1 MIFLAGAGYKTGV
14 GINYRRPI
22 SLISIVPN
30 STVSKRYVVVF
41 LCESCRKHGFSSAS
55 ESAWTD
61 FPVQNAYEL
70 LGVSETSSFAE
81 IKASFRKLAKETHPD
96 LAESRNDSTA
106 SRRFVQIL
114 AAYEVCANQA
124 QITNYF
130 MSLTAG
136 NLAAPDMESV
146 WILSDSRKRAHY
158 DMYLLTQKKLI
169 QKHSGQGSKL
179 HIYKSQATAVKEM
192 EVVEWLKW
200 YRLAINDILSE
211 KRVVVGTGYFDILE
225 RDFYSAIHA
234 AYYGPEIDS
243 MPMELLPDCF
253 EAEERSSYETHEVLH
268 LVSGRDLFGMVC
280 LVNTIPEISST
291 NNGKLTSLRSF
302 HSGLCQSIT
311 NVNIHR
317 IAERPDDFGAH
328 QGHSSKI
335 SSHISDAYRDLELH
349 ISGRVVAT
357 ASRVLP
363 RCYSDAMQ
371 KVDAEDHIHVFLNSD
386 EGPRHTSSGFSK
398 NFFANTAVESKIHL
412 GTISGLGSSPDEGC
426 CDVYN
431 GSGEKTHVIMK
442 HRTLMVKHMHWYQV
456 GEKVS
461 VCECRC
467 TRARLPPS
475 KFWLFEPRCG
485 FHDIGG
491 WYVETYGKDKKGRKL
506 PSQRFWD
513 GLDYSE
519 QVDRRLHPAMYLFAL
534 AYRTLDLEYAKASKK
549 TFRNVVGEQMFRI
562 LQWCRKL
569 AQ

>member
-1 MIFLAGAGYKTGV
+1 MIW
-14 GINYRRPI
+14 
-22 SLISIVPN
+22 SL
-30 STVSKRYVVVF
+30 
-41 LCESCRKHGFSSAS
+41 
-55 ESAWTD
+55 
-61 FPVQNAYEL
+61 
-70 LGVSETSSFAE
+70 
-81 IKASFRKLAKETHPD
+81 
-96 LAESRNDSTA
+96 
-106 SRRFVQIL
+106 
-114 AAYEVCANQA
+114 
-124 QITNYF
+124 
-130 MSLTAG
+130 
-136 NLAAPDMESV
+136 
-146 WILSDSRKRAHY
+146 ILSDSQKRAHY
-158 DMYLLTQKKLI
+158 DMYLLSQKKLM
-169 QKHSGQGSKL
+169 QKHSRQGSKL
-179 HIYKSQATAVKEM
+179 HIYKSQATTLKEM

-211 KRVVVGTGYFDILE
+211 KKEMVGTGYFDLLE

-280 LVNTIPEISST
+280 LVNKIPEISSSNIET
-291 NNGKLTSLRSF
+291 LTSFRSF
-302 HSGLCQSIT
+302 HSGLCPSTT

-317 IAERPDDFGAH
+317 NTESPDDFGTH

-335 SSHISDAYRDLELH
+335 SCNVSDAYRDLELH
-349 ISGRVVAT
+349 VSGRVVAT

-363 RCYSDAMQ
+363 RCYSGALQ
-371 KVDAEDHIHVFLNSD
+371 KEDDVDHIHVFLNSD
-386 EGPRHTSSGFSK
+386 EDPKHTSSVFSK
-398 NFFANTAVESKIHL
+398 NCSANGAVGSRIHL

-426 CDVYN
+426 CYVYN
-431 GSGEKTHVIMK
+431 NSGAKTHVIMK
-442 HRTLMVKHMHWYQV
+442 HRTLMVKHMHWYEV

-491 WYVETYGKDKKGRKL
+491 WYVETYGKDKNGHTM

-519 QVDRRLHPAMYLFAL
+519 EADSSANCRRLHPAMYLFGL

-549 TFRNVVGEQMFRI
+549 TFKNGFGAQMFRI
-562 LQWCRKL
+562 LHWCRKL
-569 AQ
+569 VQ